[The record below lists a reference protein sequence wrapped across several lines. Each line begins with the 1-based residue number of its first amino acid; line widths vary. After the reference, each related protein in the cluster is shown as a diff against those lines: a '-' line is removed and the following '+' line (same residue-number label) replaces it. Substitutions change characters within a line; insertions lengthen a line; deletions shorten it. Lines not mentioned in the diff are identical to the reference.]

1 MFRVFRDQ
9 RQALSLQLRLAGG
22 EGGIRKS
29 VLIQKSLLANS
40 LKSGNNLIV
49 GIVAVTI

>member
-1 MFRVFRDQ
+1 MK
-9 RQALSLQLRLAGG
+9 AGG
-22 EGGIRKS
+22 EGGILKS

-40 LKSGNNLIV
+40 LKSGFNLIV